1 MQNISF
7 KDFYKPTPYNEET
20 KNQIWMSQI
29 ADSHDNICD
38 CLHPFAH
45 LLASIFPPGHQD
57 RDLSINQILF
67 RDYTQKCLSGGREDK
82 RDGMADNL
90 DGEEEENST
99 DQKENIKEEDT
110 DALFAAAVENFE
122 R

>member
-1 MQNISF
+1 MQNLSF
-7 KDFYKPTPYNEET
+7 RDFYQPTPYNEDT

-29 ADSHDNICD
+29 ADSHDNFCN
-38 CLHPFAH
+38 CNYPFCH
-45 LLASIFPPGHQD
+45 LLASIFPPGHKD
-57 RDLSINQILF
+57 RDLSINQILA
-67 RDYTQKCLSGGREDK
+67 RDYKQKCLSGGEDEG
-82 RDGMADNL
+82 RGGMADNL
-90 DGEEEENST
+90 DGDAEKDSS